1 MKIAVLLIALG
12 FGYKIF
18 TDANKEQGGTKSLG
32 RLIGI
37 VMMIASASIGA
48 MIVGLCAKSSFCPS
62 FSACESRPSGC
73 PMMK

>member
-1 MKIAVLLIALG
+1 MKIAVILIALG

-18 TDANKEQGGTKSLG
+18 IDATKEQGGTKTLG

-37 VMMIASASIGA
+37 VMMIVSASIGA
-48 MIVGLCAKSSFCPS
+48 MILGLCAASTFCS
-62 FSACESRPSGC
+62 VKSACGVTSSSC